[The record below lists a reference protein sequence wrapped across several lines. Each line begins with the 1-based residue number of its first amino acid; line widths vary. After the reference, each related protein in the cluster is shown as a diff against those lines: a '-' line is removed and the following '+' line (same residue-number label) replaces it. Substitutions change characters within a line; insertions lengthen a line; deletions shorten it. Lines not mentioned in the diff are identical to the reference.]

1 MESPALQTTK
11 RLPAF
16 IEASSRVIVSGV
28 KQPPTEKYLAYLI
41 QLRFCR
47 SC

>member
-1 MESPALQTTK
+1 MESQAPQTIRK
-11 RLPAF
+11 LPAF

-28 KQPPTEKYLAYLI
+28 KQPPMEKYLAYQI

-47 SC
+47 SS